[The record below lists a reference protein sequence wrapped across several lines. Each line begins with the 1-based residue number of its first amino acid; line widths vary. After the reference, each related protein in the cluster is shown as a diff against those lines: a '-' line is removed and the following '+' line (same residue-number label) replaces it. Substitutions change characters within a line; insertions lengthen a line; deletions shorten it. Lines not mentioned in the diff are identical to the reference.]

1 MMCSKLSA
9 LALFVCAIGAINWG
23 LIGAV
28 NFNLVFW
35 LAELVKL
42 PILERI
48 VYIIVGLAGV
58 YGLFDSISCTFAQK

>member
-1 MMCSKLSA
+1 MMCGKLSA

-48 VYIIVGLAGV
+48 IYIIVGLAGV